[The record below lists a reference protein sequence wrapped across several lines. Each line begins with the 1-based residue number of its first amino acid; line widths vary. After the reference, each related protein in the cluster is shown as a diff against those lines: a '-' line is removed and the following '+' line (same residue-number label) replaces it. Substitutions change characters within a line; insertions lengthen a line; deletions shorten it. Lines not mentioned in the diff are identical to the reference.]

1 MPNQFITF
9 LRSPLIGFGP
19 FKSIPHTKL
28 VDLNDDCLAYVFEL
42 LDIYDLYAVG
52 CASERCKNVFPLFNR
67 KFEYSVTNINAS
79 NLKHFLKTIGAHIR
93 TLHVNINERNKNNF
107 EILEFFDWVQQ
118 YCVNVRHLTVKKWQ
132 QLNFEKCQLM
142 LNRLESLQLDEC
154 AYAETN
160 ELLNRR
166 FLIKPWI
173 VAQPAFY
180 SLQTTSLK
188 SSDLTHLTN
197 IRTLKLHNCKGFR
210 PAHLMEFLVQNNK
223 LTELSLITLNEFKGD
238 TFDDNFF
245 NGFSKYL
252 QEIDTISIDM
262 NTTNHIQ
269 FIATLPKL
277 TKLKLLDY
285 SVYNDRIVD
294 RLLRKL
300 CDLDT
305 ITELDLYH
313 CNLGRNTYRVISQ
326 FSKLHT
332 LKMRKNFWINDQHLQ
347 TLNLMPALRTICC
360 FDSIILS
367 DDGVI
372 SFVKIAPNLTQLD
385 CSWCFQVTNR
395 AIFEIHHLLHHQKH
409 RPKLEILAGGRTK
422 ITESVMNVSLPSHF
436 FFDRF
441 FI

>member
-1 MPNQFITF
+1 MN
-9 LRSPLIGFGP
+9 
-19 FKSIPHTKL
+19 
-28 VDLNDDCLAYVFEL
+28 
-42 LDIYDLYAVG
+42 IYDLYAIG
-52 CASERCKNVFPLFNR
+52 CASVRLENVFSLFNR
-67 KFEYSVTNINAS
+67 KFEYSVTDVDDP
-79 NLKHFLKTIGAHIR
+79 NLRPFLKMVGAQIQ
-93 TLHVNINERNKNNF
+93 TLHVTISERNKSNLL
-107 EILEFFDWVQQ
+107 IVEFFEYVQL
-118 YCVNVRHLTVKKWQ
+118 CCWNIKHLTVKKWQ
-132 QLNFEKCQLM
+132 NLNFEKCPLL

-154 AYAETN
+154 DYAETN
-160 ELLNRR
+160 ELMNRR

-180 SLQTTSLK
+180 SLQATSFRC
-188 SSDLTHLTN
+188 SDLAQLSNVTA
-197 IRTLKLHNCKGFR
+197 LKLHNCNGFR
-210 PAHLMEFLVQNNK
+210 PAHLIEFLMQNNN
-223 LTELSLITLNEFKGD
+223 LTELSLITLREFKSD
-238 TFDDNFF
+238 AIDDSFF
-245 NGFSKYL
+245 NGLSKYL
-252 QEIDTISIDM
+252 QAIDTISIDM

-294 RLLRKL
+294 RLLRRL

-305 ITELDLYH
+305 IKELDLYH

-347 TLNLMPALRTICC
+347 TLNMMTSLKTICC

-367 DDGVI
+367 DDGIV
-372 SFVKIAPNLTQLD
+372 SFVKMTPNLTQLD

-395 AIFEIHHLLHHQKH
+395 AIYEIHNILCEQTF

-422 ITESVMNVSLPSHF
+422 ITESVLNVNFKAIL
-436 FFDRF
+436 
-441 FI
+441 